1 MLDALSWDNSLVAKG
16 YRRVDR
22 DQRFLLAED
31 MRDWLPADDPVW
43 LVIEVVESLDT
54 AALHAGRKTGGGGRA
69 GYDPDM
75 LLTLLIWGWA
85 QGQRSSRRLERL
97 CHRDVAFRIIC
108 AGDVPDHVT
117 ISRFRADCAD
127 AAADLFTQVLMLCA
141 KLGLARLGVVALDG
155 VKIAANASL
164 SANRTGE
171 GLAAALAEQARRA
184 AAEHA
189 ATGTAEDAAPT
200 EGGDDRTP
208 PAMMNP
214 QSRGARILAAIA
226 ELADEDDARARRRQ
240 AARRR
245 ANSAEQA
252 IQARAELLAQW
263 QDNTRRRRQ
272 KGQPPWEI
280 EVEIREQIYRRALAE
295 EQARVDRWRPGARGF
310 QPGPAEQVARV
321 RKARASWD
329 KALARRLAR
338 EQADQAAAATAATSA
353 HKPARA
359 TADLGPAR
367 RNMTDPQSRMMALRG
382 GGWVQ
387 GYNCQA
393 ATTEDGVIIATGV
406 GNSPSDKVMFAEMAA
421 KADAAA
427 QMIERHRLAPT
438 GDSDSDPTLGDTGS
452 FTDPQHWGDDDIT
465 DGATTDIGLLLAD
478 AGYLSAANLTCRGP
492 KRLIAP
498 GKNTQVRDTARQRPT
513 SGPPPTDASPAQR
526 NAHRIAT
533 AAGAALYS
541 RRSHIAE
548 TPFGHAKHNLN
559 FRRFTSRGHHRAAAE
574 FTFHAM
580 VHNLL
585 KAINT
590 GNLSHALA

>member
-54 AALHAGRKTGGGGRA
+54 AALHAGRKTGGVGRA

-189 ATGTAEDAAPT
+189 ATDTAEDAAPT

-208 PAMMNP
+208 A
-214 QSRGARILAAIA
+214 
-226 ELADEDDARARRRQ
+226 
-240 AARRR
+240 
-245 ANSAEQA
+245 
-252 IQARAELLAQW
+252 
-263 QDNTRRRRQ
+263 
-272 KGQPPWEI
+272 
-280 EVEIREQIYRRALAE
+280 
-295 EQARVDRWRPGARGF
+295 
-310 QPGPAEQVARV
+310 
-321 RKARASWD
+321 
-329 KALARRLAR
+329 
-338 EQADQAAAATAATSA
+338 
-353 HKPARA
+353 
-359 TADLGPAR
+359 
-367 RNMTDPQSRMMALRG
+367 
-382 GGWVQ
+382 
-387 GYNCQA
+387 
-393 ATTEDGVIIATGV
+393 
-406 GNSPSDKVMFAEMAA
+406 
-421 KADAAA
+421 
-427 QMIERHRLAPT
+427 
-438 GDSDSDPTLGDTGS
+438 
-452 FTDPQHWGDDDIT
+452 GDDES
-465 DGATTDIGLLLAD
+465 AV
-478 AGYLSAANLTCRGP
+478 AGRSN
-492 KRLIAP
+492 P
-498 GKNTQVRDTARQRPT
+498 GSDC
-513 SGPPPTDASPAQR
+513 
-526 NAHRIAT
+526 
-533 AAGAALYS
+533 
-541 RRSHIAE
+541 
-548 TPFGHAKHNLN
+548 
-559 FRRFTSRGHHRAAAE
+559 
-574 FTFHAM
+574 
-580 VHNLL
+580 
-585 KAINT
+585 
-590 GNLSHALA
+590 